1 MTIALGGHAILKR
14 GEKGTA
20 EEQLTSAKDTA
31 RLLVRMIERGDRIV
45 ITHGNGPQVGDILL
59 RNERAKDILPPMP
72 LDICGAESQGM
83 IGYLLQQALE
93 EALRAK
99 RLRIPVATILT
110 RTLVDESDPAFGDPT
125 KPIGP
130 SYTAREASELRRRRR
145 WRLIKDNGRGYR
157 RVVPSPLPLDILE
170 KKTIARLF
178 TRGTLVIAAG
188 GGGIPVVRER
198 DGRLRGV
205 EAVLDKDRTAA
216 LLASIL
222 RTDVLLILT
231 DVDRVYLNYD
241 RPDRRPLK
249 QVDVEA
255 CKEYL
260 TEGQFPAGSMG
271 PKIESAIA
279 FLGSGGSRV
288 VIASPEQAEEA
299 LAGRAGTTITV

>member
-1 MTIALGGHAILKR
+1 VTIALGGHAILKR